1 MGAGF
6 GSSNMTSPQ
15 RLMKLVS
22 VKKSGLGT
30 PTLAGSCAS
39 FLTVTDNGVGDYTIN
54 FNTLVFAQLPE
65 VVASVTTNDR
75 IVRVGTVAIGSVQI
89 LTEDLAGSAA
99 EGDFHLMVVG
109 SLARDL
115 LGP

>member
-6 GSSNMTSPQ
+6 GSGNVTSPQ
-15 RLMKLVS
+15 RLIKLVS

-30 PTLAGSCAS
+30 PALSGSCAN

-65 VVASVTTNDR
+65 VVATVTTDDR
-75 IVRVGTVAIGSVQI
+75 IVKVGTVAIGSVQI
-89 LTEDLAGSAA
+89 LTENLAGTAA
-99 EGDFHLMVVG
+99 EADFHLLVVG

-115 LGP
+115 VGP